1 MDKLPKNQTMN
12 SREIAE
18 YAGRQHKDLL
28 ESIRNMEPAWEKI
41 SGSKFRLAEYLD
53 EQGKRR
59 PMYELSKSEC
69 LYVATKF
76 NDEARAKLVMRWEK
90 LETEKSLESN
100 NEDVIIYRAF
110 TIIQDRNVALKAKID
125 EQVKVIEEQAPKV
138 EYVDTVL
145 QSQSTITTTVIAKE
159 LGISAH
165 RLNTL
170 LHELGIMYRS
180 GETWVLYSSY
190 QDKGFTRTK
199 THVYTDARGDL
210 RTAINT
216 VWTEEGRM
224 FVHKKVKEHFANR
237 LTA

>member
-1 MDKLPKNQTMN
+1 MDKLSKNQTMN

-18 YAGRQHKDLL
+18 LTGKPHSDLL
-28 ESIRNMEPAWEKI
+28 KAIRAMEESWTKV
-41 SGSKFRLAEYLD
+41 SGGNFSLAEYLD

-59 PMYELSKSEC
+59 PMFELSKSEC

-76 NDEARAKLVMRWEK
+76 NDEARAKLVIRWEK
-90 LETEKSLESN
+90 LEAEKNLESN

-110 TIIQDRNVALKAKID
+110 TIIQDRNLVLKAKVD
-125 EQVKVIEEQAPKV
+125 EHEKIIEEQTPKV
-138 EYVDTVL
+138 DYVNTVL
-145 QSQSTITTTVIAKE
+145 QSHSTITTTIIAKE

-165 RLNTL
+165 RLNML
-170 LHELGIMYRS
+170 LHELGIIYRA
-180 GETWVLYSSY
+180 GETWVLYSNY

-199 THVYTDARGDL
+199 THVYSDAQGVL

-224 FVHKKVKEHFANR
+224 FVHKRVREHYGNR